1 MCGTV
6 TSICVAS
13 NSLAIKAIDN
23 VEVTILAEGCSG
35 LSNEDHEAA
44 LKVMECCQC
53 KVIRN
58 LAATVVEENAAQ
70 EAGA

>member
-13 NSLAIKAIDN
+13 NALALKVIEG

-35 LSNEDHEAA
+35 LTEEDHEAA
-44 LKVMECCQC
+44 LKTMECCQC
-53 KVIRN
+53 TVIRN
-58 LAATVVEENAAQ
+58 LAE
-70 EAGA
+70 